1 MYYVFIFSL
10 SSSWIL
16 QVTGLRLDGDEVTGV
31 VTDRGEIKI
40 APGDQVQTIKVATT
54 FAVSIANLRV
64 GLDFCYTCDHPVCKL
79 CTTPPPPAS
88 RVDLWQCRNYWLDMT

>member
-64 GLDFCYTCDHPVCKL
+64 GLDFCYTCDQSGLQTVHNTSSTSQPG
-79 CTTPPPPAS
+79 
-88 RVDLWQCRNYWLDMT
+88 